1 MSEVGRVLGTEDANC
16 LDFWVGIAEDQFLQ
30 LDDVVVVAT
39 TVPGAGQVRVFG
51 IVDGVRARYEGAK
64 FDSDVFRVSD
74 GILPVGTATA
84 AHVTVTRVE
93 PELFVPAAPGQPVYR
108 AAAEDREI
116 GLYFDGMQRRFPVGL
131 SRDGQIVWG
140 NVEFLDGTR
149 GAHVNISGISGVA
162 TKTSYGLFL
171 LQALFR
177 SGALGASAAN
187 ARALVFNVKGED
199 LLWLDRPNARL
210 KPDAKARYNQ
220 LDLPAEPFG
229 SVGFWAP
236 PRRGSDPPIPD
247 TGGRQEGITPYYW
260 TLREFCRERL
270 LRFLFAEA
278 DNETSQLS
286 FAVSQVEG
294 RLAGVPNLGDAW
306 VELDGAPIRSFEELV
321 DYLSNNIAGLVPP
334 SVAAGTRD
342 AFVRRL
348 EAAAAAVGPLIRAQ
362 READA
367 ARNRI
372 DLQASQVSVVDIH
385 NLPDRAKRFVVGVV
399 VKRLL
404 EEKERQGVREPLR
417 FLVLDELN
425 KYAPRDGWSPIK
437 DVLLDIAERG
447 RSLGIV
453 LIGAQQTAGEV
464 ERRITANASFRVVGR
479 LDAAESQR
487 DEYGF
492 LTTQARVRSTIL
504 KPGAMFL
511 LQPEIPIPLLVQFP
525 FPAWATRADEAA
537 AEEPDGLARGFVR

>member
-1 MSEVGRVLGTEDANC
+1 
-16 LDFWVGIAEDQFLQ
+16 
-30 LDDVVVVAT
+30 
-39 TVPGAGQVRVFG
+39 
-51 IVDGVRARYEGAK
+51 VRARYEGAK
-64 FDSDVFRVSD
+64 FDSDVFRASE
-74 GILPVGTATA
+74 GILPVGIATA

-93 PELFVPAAPGQPVYR
+93 PELFIPPAPGQPVFR
-108 AAAEDREI
+108 AEGEDREM
-116 GLYFDGMQRRFPVGL
+116 GLYFDGMKRRFPAGV
-131 SRDGQIVWG
+131 SRDGQVVYG

-162 TKTSYGLFL
+162 TKTSYALFL
-171 LQALFR
+171 LQGLFK
-177 SGALGASAAN
+177 SGALGPSAAN
-187 ARALVFNVKGED
+187 TRAHVFNVKGED

-210 KPDAKARYNQ
+210 DATAIERYKALN
-220 LDLPAEPFG
+220 LPAEPFG
-229 SVGFWAP
+229 SVSLWAP
-236 PRRGSDPPIPD
+236 PRKGVETAIPD

-260 TLREFCRERL
+260 TLQEFCRERL
-270 LRFLFAEA
+270 LRFMFAEA
-278 DNETSQLS
+278 DNETSQIS
-286 FAVSQVEG
+286 FAISQVES
-294 RLAGVPNLGDAW
+294 RLAGARPAGDTY
-306 VELDGAPIRSFEELV
+306 VELDGTTIESFDGLV
-321 DYLSNNIAGLVPP
+321 DYISNNMASLVNQNI
-334 SVAAGTRD
+334 AAGTRD
-342 AFVRRL
+342 AFVRRF
-348 EAAAAAVGPLIRAQ
+348 EAAAGVMGTLIRAQ

-367 ARNRI
+367 QKHRI
-372 DLQASQVSVVDIH
+372 DLSKSQVSVVDIH

-404 EEKERQGVREPLR
+404 EDKERQGVREPLS

-437 DVLLDIAERG
+437 EVLLDIAERG

-453 LIGAQQTAGEV
+453 LIGAQQTASEV

-511 LQPEIPIPLLVQFP
+511 LQPEIPIPILVQFP
-525 FPAWATRADEAA
+525 FPAWATRADEAEA
-537 AEEPDGLARGFVR
+537 ATEDTNGIPRGFLR